1 MELAPQK
8 ADKTANSKIMVVA
21 SDPKFLKFI
30 EMSLKLEFEYG
41 IFSLTK
47 GKRAIE
53 LSRHVK
59 PDLFILDYHL
69 PDLNAHDLSSQ
80 LHTISELEC
89 VPTIVLN
96 SPVASWHM
104 PQPYDTAFLSTQF
117 ALEELYSA
125 VNKFLSSQ
133 W

>member
-1 MELAPQK
+1 L
-8 ADKTANSKIMVVA
+8 IVA

-41 IFSLTK
+41 IFSLTR

-53 LSRHVK
+53 LSQHVK

-69 PDLNAHDLSSQ
+69 LDINVCDLSSH
-80 LHTISELEC
+80 LHTNSELES

-96 SPVASWHM
+96 SPVASWNI
-104 PQPYDTAFLSTQF
+104 PQPYDTTFLSTQF
-117 ALEELYSA
+117 ALEDLYFA
-125 VNKFLSSQ
+125 VNKNLKP
-133 W
+133 

>member
-1 MELAPQK
+1 M
-8 ADKTANSKIMVVA
+8 IVA

-41 IFSLTK
+41 ILSLTK

-69 PDLNAHDLSSQ
+69 LDLNVHDLTSQ
-80 LHTISELEC
+80 VHTITELES

-96 SPVASWHM
+96 SPVTTWSL
-104 PQPYDTAFLSTQF
+104 PQPYETTFLTMPL
-117 ALEELYSA
+117 ALEDLYSA
-125 VNKFLSSQ
+125 VNKHLNRDQ
-133 W
+133 